1 VHRKGLNMN
10 MRMGVDQ
17 LVDLSSPRI
26 RQADGEVVGRL
37 VGQVGDGREG
47 GGVDHYPVIGR
58 SACNR
63 TQECP

>member
-1 VHRKGLNMN
+1 MN

-26 RQADGEVVGRL
+26 RRGDGEVVGRL
-37 VGQVGDGREG
+37 VDQVGDGRVG
-47 GGVDHYPVIGR
+47 AVVDHYPVIGR

-63 TQECP
+63 TQE